1 MSKLKKGDT
10 IRCQSLD
17 EAKVY
22 MEGLN
27 NDGYEAS
34 SQFDIRTKDYI
45 LTITKD
51 KEAADDNR

>member
-1 MSKLKKGDT
+1 MHDFKKGDT

-34 SQFDIRTKDYI
+34 SQFDIRTKDFI

-51 KEAADDNR
+51 KEAADE